1 MHNHVRS
8 LEEFTLITVMGNNEF
23 RRQRESLS
31 QWLVLH
37 SNTKFFAA
45 IALASVLRFQGIM
58 RVISWTQ
65 YWKFIKE
72 HSLVSTTMK
81 LIAEDIFP
89 TI

>member
-8 LEEFTLITVMGNNEF
+8 LEEFTLVTVMGNNEF

-37 SNTKFFAA
+37 SSTKFFAA
-45 IALASVLRFQGIM
+45 MALASVLRFQGLM
-58 RVISWTQ
+58 QVISWTQ
-65 YWKFIKE
+65 YWEFIKE